1 MATVRV
7 THHLNN
13 AAIARL
19 LVSDKVANSMFVRGL
34 LVESAAKVELSSGP
48 PRRVDT
54 GRLRASIFTRRI
66 RRLGLRG
73 ARVGTNVAYGLMV
86 HNGTGIFGPRHAP
99 IRPRRAR
106 VLVFIPRGQTH
117 PVFAHSV
124 RGMEANP
131 YLRNALPAAR
141 IA

>member
-1 MATVRV
+1 M
-7 THHLNN
+7 HG

-19 LVSDKVANSMFVRGL
+19 LVSDKIANSMFVRGL
-34 LVESAAKVELSSGP
+34 LVESKAKVELSTGP
-48 PRRVDT
+48 PKRVDT

-66 RRLGLRG
+66 RHLGLRG

-86 HNGTGIFGPRHAP
+86 HNGTGLFGPYHRP

-106 VLVFIPRGQTH
+106 VLVWIPRGQTE
-117 PVFAHSV
+117 PVFATSV

-141 IA
+141 IP